1 MEASDGEQAMRV
13 FKENTAAIDLVF
25 LDMTMPGISGPR
37 GAETDSK
44 GASSR
49 EGSVGKRLCS
59 RGARRALSGQA
70 VLTTRPGAPDSR
82 DNEQHRRRR
91 GKVRAPAG
99 NWQSLLVWTTI
110 FHIPQ
115 NRSKCAFWGSN
126 HHAMRPRR
134 QWSRTDSRFFPR
146 WWLHN

>member
-59 RGARRALSGQA
+59 RGARRALSGQGQCDGQPDIA
-70 VLTTRPGAPDSR
+70 KADDREPAFHGWWPGD
-82 DNEQHRRRR
+82 
-91 GKVRAPAG
+91 
-99 NWQSLLVWTTI
+99 QS
-110 FHIPQ
+110 IP
-115 NRSKCAFWGSN
+115 
-126 HHAMRPRR
+126 
-134 QWSRTDSRFFPR
+134 
-146 WWLHN
+146 